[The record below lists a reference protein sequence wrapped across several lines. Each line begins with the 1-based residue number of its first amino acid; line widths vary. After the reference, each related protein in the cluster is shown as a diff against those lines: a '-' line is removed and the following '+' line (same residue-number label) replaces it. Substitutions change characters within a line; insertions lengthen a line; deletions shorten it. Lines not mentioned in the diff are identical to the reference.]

1 MIMCVLLCY
10 PVSIR
15 IYYQQGILF
24 LVESDLTLF
33 QTQIVQVLSLTRST
47 FANIFV
53 AIMELF

>member
-24 LVESDLTLF
+24 LVFYLPSVEQILYQSYPYIHKKTPLTYILISDL
-33 QTQIVQVLSLTRST
+33 
-47 FANIFV
+47 N
-53 AIMELF
+53 